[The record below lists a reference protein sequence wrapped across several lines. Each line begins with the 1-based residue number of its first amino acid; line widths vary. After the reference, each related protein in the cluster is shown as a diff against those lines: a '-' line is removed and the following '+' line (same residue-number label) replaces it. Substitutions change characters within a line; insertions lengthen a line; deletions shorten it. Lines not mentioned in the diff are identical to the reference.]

1 MRDESRAPPG
11 PSGGR
16 RWPGRLLHLRLLS
29 TDTGLVPA
37 LRATGIADLER
48 GRGLGYDTHM
58 SHMDQLYCPL
68 ISVLQDRL

>member
-1 MRDESRAPPG
+1 MRDESRALPG

-29 TDTGLVPA
+29 TDTGLADTGLIPA
-37 LRATGIADLER
+37 LRATGIEDLER

-58 SHMDQLYCPL
+58 SHVD
-68 ISVLQDRL
+68 